1 MKKLS
6 VALLTLLVA
15 LLLANLPTR
24 AQSSAQ
30 SDAQSADQESK
41 SAAQDAG
48 TAAAKTSD
56 KAADKITGKIDINT
70 ATSEDLQ
77 ERPGVDAATA
87 DKIIA
92 GRPYT
97 NKGELLESERP
108 SGTSYHG
115 PVGGR
120 TVDESPSRE
129 FRGGPAHTFV
139 NP

>member
-15 LLLANLPTR
+15 SLLANLPAR
-24 AQSSAQ
+24 AQNSSQ
-30 SDAQSADQESK
+30 SDMQSAGQESK

-48 TAAAKTSD
+48 RAAAKTTD

-70 ATSEDLQ
+70 SSSEELQ
-77 ERPGVDAATA
+77 KLPGVDAATA

-97 NKGELLESERP
+97 NKGELLTRNIVSQKEYNAMRDSIVAHKA
-108 SGTSYHG
+108 TSK
-115 PVGGR
+115 
-120 TVDESPSRE
+120 
-129 FRGGPAHTFV
+129 
-139 NP
+139 